1 MDRVLVVLVG
11 GFEANTMVRAGEG
24 VKLWKPSSWQR
35 LPAGILPEEFA
46 RSEQR

>member
-11 GFEANTMVRAGEG
+11 GLEAKYLGEG
-24 VKLWKPSSWQR
+24 IKLWKPSSWQR
-35 LPAGILPEEFA
+35 LPASILPEEFA

>member
-11 GFEANTMVRAGEG
+11 GFEAKYNGEG

-35 LPAGILPEEFA
+35 LPASILPDKLA